1 MWNAL
6 NQKLTM
12 AHFHDET
19 RAVRNV
25 RIRKRPNDRGT
36 TDAQA
41 ASLAHPHDSAWFC
54 WALAWK
60 SISLLDAA
68 WVPLENRPMIDF
80 QKGTK
85 QDQAEKHHTRSFPYL
100 NSTHDRFAL
109 DDQAEHQY
117 KRAFP
122 YLKSTNDRFALDDQ
136 AENQYKRHYNIATFN
151 IPVLKI
157 AIFCRI
163 APL

>member
-1 MWNAL
+1 ML
-6 NQKLTM
+6 C
-12 AHFHDET
+12 ET

-25 RIRKRPNDRGT
+25 QIRKRPNDRGT

-80 QKGTK
+80 EKGTK
-85 QDQAEKHHTRSFPYL
+85 QDQAENHHKRSFPYL
-100 NSTHDRFAL
+100 QSTNDRFSL
-109 DDQAEHQY
+109 DNQAENQY
-117 KRAFP
+117 KRSFP
-122 YLKSTNDRFALDDQ
+122 YLKSTNDRFAIDNQ
-136 AENQYKRHYNIATFN
+136 AG
-151 IPVLKI
+151 
-157 AIFCRI
+157 
-163 APL
+163 